1 MTANISGNLNI
12 LLKCSFYVIL
22 NYFSYFDFRDFHN
35 TCLLET
41 GKFVKGNSIY
51 TLSISYII

>member
-1 MTANISGNLNI
+1 MTANISGSFNI
-12 LLKCSFYVIL
+12 LLKYSFYVIL
-22 NYFSYFDFRDFHN
+22 NYFSYFDIRDFHN

-41 GKFVKGNSIY
+41 GKFVNRNSIY